1 MNAERHDIN
10 GFTFEVSHGISVIQ
24 TGNYDLNFFRSL
36 RIVVFADDKLAF
48 TVRNDGFTPS
58 ADCQNGNG
66 RAAIDVDVNV
76 FVTRPKLRRGGNF
89 RTLFRHRYLIY
100 SRPIVHRLK

>member
-1 MNAERHDIN
+1 MNAKRHNVN

-24 TGNYDLNFFRSL
+24 TGNYDLNFSRSL

-48 TVRNDGFTPS
+48 TVRNNGFTAS

-66 RAAIDVDVNV
+66 RAAIDVDVSAV
-76 FVTRPKLRRGGNF
+76 VTRPKLCRHGNF
-89 RTLFRHRYLIY
+89 
-100 SRPIVHRLK
+100 